1 MYLKIILLTIPFS
14 VAGVERSFS
23 KRKIIKKCLRS
34 SVSDE
39 TLSSLADLVVEN
51 NIERNLNFSELVESF
66 ADIEVRTVSFHYSSV
81 THIFRHSTVVLF
93 KVGITQL
100 TSVGT

>member
-1 MYLKIILLTIPFS
+1 MFLKRILLTMPGS

-23 KRKIIKKCLRS
+23 KRKIIKTCLRS
-34 SVSDE
+34 LVCDY
-39 TLSSLADLVVEN
+39 DLGIEN
-51 NIERNLNFSELVESF
+51 NIARNLNFSELVESF
-66 ADIEVRTVSFHYSSV
+66 ADVEARTVSSHYSIV
-81 THIFRHSTVVLF
+81 THIVLHSTVVLF